1 MTTAPKRDIAFEKI
15 ETTTTHGRHQPTQV
29 RASGP
34 PGMNSTNT
42 RAPLQ
47 TSTTK
52 ATAAPANKPQSKPPI
67 SATSASFSFQSH
79 PYPQSQS
86 HPHSSSV
93 SSARKQQRVVTSDRQ
108 RPRTPTKSTAPA
120 SASRDSPRK
129 TVKSPTTTH
138 TSHTVSK
145 HSGQRVT
152 SSPLNSP
159 QKRTL
164 SVSSGGAS
172 MPNQLN
178 QSKQPN
184 QVQPNPRDNWDFGM
198 FLEEETQDFD
208 SLRNEFEMRNSFYDP
223 YQRQ

>member
-1 MTTAPKRDIAFEKI
+1 MTTAPKGDIAFEKI
-15 ETTTTHGRHQPTQV
+15 ETTTTHGRYQPTQV

-42 RAPLQ
+42 RAPPQ

-52 ATAAPANKPQSKPPI
+52 ATAAPANKPQSKPTVP
-67 SATSASFSFQSH
+67 ATSTTSHSH
-79 PYPQSQS
+79 PHSQS
-86 HPHSSSV
+86 HSHSSSV
-93 SSARKQQRVVTSDRQ
+93 SSARHQQQVVTSDRQ

-120 SASRDSPRK
+120 SASRASPGK

-145 HSGQRVT
+145 HSGQRVA

-159 QKRTL
+159 KKRKL
-164 SVSSGGAS
+164 SVSSEGAS
-172 MPNQLN
+172 TPNRSS

-184 QVQPNPRDNWDFGM
+184 QVQAVPPAEDTWDFGM
-198 FLEEETQDFD
+198 FLEEETQGFD
-208 SLRNEFEMRNSFYDP
+208 LLKNEFEMSNSHYDP
-223 YQRQ
+223 FRRQ